1 MGECLVVSDIICIF
15 VMVPQTLVGD
25 KLSGDI
31 FVYVKNYSYLC
42 IDALK
47 CGGGERG
54 RQVGVYSVPI
64 VCDGY
69 TTKIS
74 IKKLPHNLCIKK
86 DCRIFVLMLWCVGIG
101 DSILPSLTTLK
112 VRVFLL
118 RTNINY
124 HPLPL

>member
-1 MGECLVVSDIICIF
+1 
-15 VMVPQTLVGD
+15 VGD
-25 KLSGDI
+25 KLSGEL
-31 FVYVKNYSYLC
+31 FGRYKYNVYLC
-42 IDALK
+42 YGALNFS
-47 CGGGERG
+47 GGERG

-74 IKKLPHNLCIKK
+74 IKKLPHKLCIKK
-86 DCRIFVLMLWCVGIG
+86 VCCIFVLMLWSLGVLVG
-101 DSILPSLTTLK
+101 ILPSLTTLK

-124 HPLPL
+124 QPLPL

>member
-1 MGECLVVSDIICIF
+1 MGGGRGD
-15 VMVPQTLVGD
+15 TLSPLLFGSL
-25 KLSGDI
+25 K
-31 FVYVKNYSYLC
+31 YYSYLC
-42 IDALK
+42 IGALLFPLPQSV
-47 CGGGERG
+47 G
-54 RQVGVYSVPI
+54 QVGVYSVPI

-74 IKKLPHNLCIKK
+74 IKKLPHKLCIKK
-86 DCRIFVLMLWCVGIG
+86 VCCIFVLMLWSLGVLVG
-101 DSILPSLTTLK
+101 ILPSLTTLK